1 MRTRRPNLASGVLHR
16 ICSAATVA
24 AVVLALAPASSAAPV
39 AMRYP
44 EGPAHGFVVLS
55 DLAGKAL
62 AYGELVQHLERA
74 VVVSRLTILFTDR
87 SIYDETVR
95 FTQHPVFRLES
106 YRLVQRGPS
115 FTEATTVRFSRAG
128 HYRVRRRATPHD
140 EEERAGGRMV
150 MPDDLTNGMTS
161 IMLKN
166 LPDGGSATTHMVVF
180 NPRPRVLEVEMT
192 RDGADRYWIGSAS
205 HNATRFR
212 ITPRVTGATGV
223 LATLAGK
230 QPPAFHMWI
239 AQGKAPTL
247 VRFEGPLYADGPTW
261 RTELTGPRWAR

>member
-1 MRTRRPNLASGVLHR
+1 ML
-16 ICSAATVA
+16 A
-24 AVVLALAPASSAAPV
+24 AVLLTVPPAAVAAPV

-55 DLAGKAL
+55 DMAGKVI
-62 AYGELVQHLERA
+62 AYGELVQHLERQT
-74 VVVSRLTILFTDR
+74 VVSRLTIRFTDR

-95 FTQHPVFRLES
+95 FTQRPMFRLES
-106 YRLVQRGPS
+106 YRLTQRGPS
-115 FTEATTVRFSRAG
+115 FTESTTVQFSRSG

-140 EEERAGGRMV
+140 AEERARGRMT

-180 NPRPRVLEVEMT
+180 NPQPRVLEVEMT

-247 VRFEGPLYADGPTW
+247 VRFEGSLYADGPTW
-261 RTELTGPRWAR
+261 RTELTGPRWVR

>member
-1 MRTRRPNLASGVLHR
+1 MTQETGSARVAA
-16 ICSAATVA
+16 AATVA
-24 AVVLALAPASSAAPV
+24 AAVFLTLTLAPAAVAAPV

-44 EGPAHGFVVLS
+44 EGPAHGFVILS
-55 DLAGKAL
+55 DMAGKVL
-62 AYGELVQHLERA
+62 AHGELVQHLERQT
-74 VVVSRLTILFTDR
+74 VVSRLTIRFADR

-106 YRLVQRGPS
+106 YRLRQRGPS
-115 FTEATTVRFSRAG
+115 FTESTTVQFSRSG
-128 HYRVRRRATPHD
+128 HYRVRRRATPQD
-140 EEERAGGRMV
+140 EEERARGRMT

-161 IMLKN
+161 IVLKN

-180 NPRPRVLEVEMT
+180 NPQPRVLEVEMAPE
-192 RDGADRYWIGSAS
+192 GVDRYSVGPAS
-205 HNATRFR
+205 HQATRFR

-230 QPPAFHMWI
+230 QPPAFRMWI
-239 AQGKAPTL
+239 AQGKAPAL